1 MSLKGKLNRF
11 KEHLTRE
18 APRQAVSQ
26 QKAPGR
32 SGGELEPGDA
42 AALEAPSPFGA
53 LEPRSAA
60 VLEPPP
66 FGAFEPA
73 SAAAPVNPALTASQA
88 SFEEIPFLD
97 KWTELGAQPYFW
109 DDEHVMVREV
119 RYPISQRHGLY
130 AFAELYETIEEWERA
145 GFEHP
150 LSASGRSAED
160 LLFFDTETTGLH
172 GGTGNTVFLLGH
184 SRMNG
189 ESVIVRQ
196 HFLAA
201 PHSEAALYRSF
212 LEDSQTATHLVTYNG
227 KSFDWPQVKTR
238 HTLLRDLVPR
248 LPAFGHYDL
257 LHGARRLWREDLES
271 CRLSLIEREKLGV
284 VREDDVPG
292 YLAPIRYFD
301 FLTDKDPD
309 TVAGVLR
316 HNEIDVLSLITLYIH
331 LSALLL
337 SHEQQAN
344 VSEEERFKVGRW
356 YEALGDVA
364 RAMQAY
370 RLVAESAHPLR
381 DKARI
386 AIGGCYKKQRDWR
399 QALLV
404 WESLA
409 KSGVPLPE
417 DVLIEMAKLCE
428 HQAKDLEK
436 ALFYAEAGYDR
447 WKQKAALLRRRS
459 KAEEA
464 AYRKR
469 IERLEQKLRQ
479 QAGPELDYGGG
490 LV

>member
-1 MSLKGKLNRF
+1 MSLKSKLNRF
-11 KEHLTRE
+11 KDHLTKE
-18 APRQAVSQ
+18 APQ
-26 QKAPGR
+26 QQGSRVKDTGR
-32 SGGELEPGDA
+32 AGGTLEPASSG
-42 AALEAPSPFGA
+42 P
-53 LEPRSAA
+53 
-60 VLEPPP
+60 
-66 FGAFEPA
+66 FEPA
-73 SAAAPVNPALTASQA
+73 SSAGQEPTPFSAPQPARGTAQPDSAPVNSQA
-88 SFEEIPFLD
+88 NMEEIPFMD
-97 KWTELGAQPYFW
+97 KWMELGAKPYFW
-109 DDEHVMVREV
+109 EDEHVMVREV
-119 RYPISQRHGLY
+119 RYPISQRHGHY
-130 AFAELYETIEEWERA
+130 AFAGLYETIAAWERA

-150 LSASGRSAED
+150 LSASGRSVED

-184 SRMNG
+184 SRMDG

-201 PHSEAALYRSF
+201 PYSEAALYRSF

-301 FLTDKDPD
+301 YLTDKNPD

-337 SHEQQAN
+337 SHEQQ
-344 VSEEERFKVGRW
+344 VDISEEERFKVGRW
-356 YEALGDVA
+356 YEALGDTE

-370 RLVAESAHPLR
+370 RLVADSVHPLR

-386 AIGGCYKKQRDWR
+386 AMGSCYKRQKDWR
-399 QALLV
+399 RALLV
-404 WESLA
+404 WEGLGN
-409 KSGVPLPE
+409 SGVTLPE
-417 DVLIEMAKLCE
+417 DVLIEMAKLYE
-428 HQAKDLEK
+428 HQVKDLEK
-436 ALFYAEAGYDR
+436 ALLFAEAGYDR

-469 IERLEQKLRQ
+469 IERLEQKLRT
-479 QAGPELDYGGG
+479 QAGPDLDYGGG